1 MENERH
7 SNFSSDKRVREID
20 LVLYKKEALQE
31 KESAL
36 VTASS
41 FYDK

>member
-1 MENERH
+1 MENEGH
-7 SNFSSDKRVREID
+7 SNFSSEKRVRETD
-20 LVLYKKEALQE
+20 SVLYKKEALQE

-36 VTASS
+36 VTAPS